1 MTVTDRWSRW
11 IVLGVLAA
19 GLTACSSPP
28 SAPTLTMSFGLK
40 QFELNWLAVA
50 DADYYRLL
58 ANLDGSAGFSQIGSN
73 LPAATTSTTVSVAV
87 HLYPWEV
94 ARYALEACNADGCTR
109 SEEVSPVDGL
119 LDTIGYVKASNSDVD
134 GSTGSTGSYF
144 WSVYSHDST

>member
-73 LPAATTSTTVSVAV
+73 LSAETTSTTVSIAV

-94 ARYALEACNADGCTR
+94 ARYALEA
-109 SEEVSPVDGL
+109 
-119 LDTIGYVKASNSDVD
+119 
-134 GSTGSTGSYF
+134 
-144 WSVYSHDST
+144 